1 MDHTQ
6 SIIDRQPY
14 GRFHRKLFL
23 LSSGGPFLDGFILS
37 IIGVAIT
44 GAEKDLGLTTFL
56 EGMVGAAALVGVL
69 VGGVV
74 FGWLTDRVGRQ
85 AMYTIHL
92 VVLIV
97 ASALSLGVT
106 DAWQLIALRFVA
118 GLAVGADHTIA
129 TALLSEWLP
138 SNRRGRTMGAL
149 VAMWFVG
156 ASTAY
161 FVGYVVASSGG
172 DGAWRWML
180 ASAAVPGV
188 LLLLGRLGT
197 PESPRWLLSHNR
209 PEDAREAINTAFGRY
224 PTDAELTQLSE
235 SEPPKSAHLSELFKG
250 GYLGRTLFA
259 GGFWMCQVAPAFA
272 IWTFYPVILGE
283 YGFEDGNTAL
293 LWSVVVSL
301 VTLAGCLP
309 AIRWV
314 DTYGRRPVII
324 WTFVGVA
331 VSLAVLGLFPGMA
344 AALAI
349 TMFVINALSLGG
361 GNILQYIYPTELFP
375 THIRASAMGVAS
387 SISRIGA
394 AAGTYLLPLGLD
406 TIGLGPSMLVGAGIA
421 AVGTA
426 MCVAWAPETK
436 GKPLHESAAVGPRP
450 TAAETVIVR

>member
-37 IIGVAIT
+37 IIGVAIA
-44 GAEKDLGLTTFL
+44 GADKDLGLTTFL

-92 VVLIV
+92 VVLVV

-106 DAWQLIALRFVA
+106 EAWQLIALRFVA

-161 FVGYVVASSGG
+161 LVGCLVSASGG
-172 DGAWRWML
+172 DEWWRWML
-180 ASAAVPGV
+180 ATAAVPGV

-235 SEPPKSAHLSELFKG
+235 SEPPKSARLSELFKG

-301 VTLAGCLP
+301 VTLLGCFP

-331 VSLAVLGLFPGMA
+331 VSLAMLGLFPGMA

-349 TMFVINALSLGG
+349 TMFVINALALGG

-436 GKPLHESAAVGPRP
+436 GKALHESAAVGPRP
-450 TAAETVIVR
+450 TATETVKVP